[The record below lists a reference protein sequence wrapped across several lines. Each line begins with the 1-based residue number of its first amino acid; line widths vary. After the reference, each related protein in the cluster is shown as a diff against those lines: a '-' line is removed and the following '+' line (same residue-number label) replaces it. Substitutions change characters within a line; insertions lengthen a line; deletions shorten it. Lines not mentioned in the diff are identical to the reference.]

1 MCMLVLVF
9 VVPELDF
16 VISQVK
22 SFFTNRL
29 RSAGQPAPGAARNE
43 GLAKPFLGR
52 ASKERNVDGCLTCA
66 KLKNS
71 KTMNL
76 WKLFS
81 KE

>member
-52 ASKERNVDGCLTCA
+52 ERHDRKEKNVDGCLTWRRV
-66 KLKNS
+66 KVRL
-71 KTMNL
+71 
-76 WKLFS
+76 
-81 KE
+81 